1 MKPPRMRPR
10 GAIGMRRAVRS
21 RRSLLKSAMMLA
33 LGVSAGLPAPATA
46 TAAPPVRIIRQ
57 GKFFL
62 VNGWV
67 LTAED
72 LRKLRL
78 L

>member
-1 MKPPRMRPR
+1 MWPR

-21 RRSLLKSAMMLA
+21 RRSLLKSALMLA
-33 LGVSAGLPAPATA
+33 LGASAGLPAA
-46 TAAPPVRIIRQ
+46 AAPPPPLRIVRQ

-67 LTAED
+67 LTADD
-72 LRKLRL
+72 LRELQRRDS
-78 L
+78 

>member
-1 MKPPRMRPR
+1 
-10 GAIGMRRAVRS
+10 
-21 RRSLLKSAMMLA
+21 MLA
-33 LGVSAGLPAPATA
+33 LGVSAGLPAASAVP
-46 TAAPPVRIIRQ
+46 AAPPPRIIRH

-62 VNGWV
+62 VDGWV

-72 LRKLRL
+72 LRELQL

>member
-1 MKPPRMRPR
+1 
-10 GAIGMRRAVRS
+10 
-21 RRSLLKSAMMLA
+21 MLA
-33 LGVSAGLPAPATA
+33 LGASAGLPATA
-46 TAAPPVRIIRQ
+46 TAAAPPPRIVRQ

-67 LTAED
+67 LTADD

>member
-10 GAIGMRRAVRS
+10 GAIGMRHAVRS
-21 RRSLLKSAMMLA
+21 RRSLLKSALMLA
-33 LGVSAGLPAPATA
+33 LGASAGLPATA
-46 TAAPPVRIIRQ
+46 TAAAPPPRIVRQ

-67 LTAED
+67 LTADD

>member
-1 MKPPRMRPR
+1 
-10 GAIGMRRAVRS
+10 
-21 RRSLLKSAMMLA
+21 MMLA

-46 TAAPPVRIIRQ
+46 AAPPVRIIRQ

>member
-46 TAAPPVRIIRQ
+46 AAPPVRIIRQ

>member
-1 MKPPRMRPR
+1 
-10 GAIGMRRAVRS
+10 
-21 RRSLLKSAMMLA
+21 MMLA
-33 LGVSAGLPAPATA
+33 LGVSAGLPAPAA
-46 TAAPPVRIIRQ
+46 AAAPPVRIIRQ

>member
-1 MKPPRMRPR
+1 MWPR

-21 RRSLLKSAMMLA
+21 RRSLLKSALMLA
-33 LGVSAGLPAPATA
+33 LGVSAGLPAA
-46 TAAPPVRIIRQ
+46 AAPPPLRIIRQ

-72 LRKLRL
+72 LRELQLRDP
-78 L
+78 